1 MNTEM
6 FFKENVIKKENV
18 FFAPSERFKENG
30 EIIRWEIRAIS
41 AKEDTLLR
49 ESAMKSVFDSSEKR
63 YKKYFDSR
71 KYMAKLCAASTVF
84 PDLKNANL
92 QESYGVMGD
101 DELIL
106 TMLTSGEYERY
117 AKAVQA
123 VNGYGEGFEELK
135 NEAKNS

>member
-1 MNTEM
+1 
-6 FFKENVIKKENV
+6 
-18 FFAPSERFKENG
+18 
-30 EIIRWEIRAIS
+30 
-41 AKEDTLLR
+41 
-49 ESAMKSVFDSSEKR
+49 
-63 YKKYFDSR
+63 
-71 KYMAKLCAASTVF
+71 
-84 PDLKNANL
+84 
-92 QESYGVMGD
+92 MGD

>member
-30 EIIRWEIRAIS
+30 EIIKWEIRAIS
-41 AKEDTLLR
+41 AKEDSLLR

-71 KYMAKLCAASTVF
+71 KAAGCVAGRFLQPAERKRSRKACAS
-84 PDLKNANL
+84 
-92 QESYGVMGD
+92 MG
-101 DELIL
+101 
-106 TMLTSGEYERY
+106 
-117 AKAVQA
+117 QP
-123 VNGYGEGFEELK
+123 
-135 NEAKNS
+135 